1 MTKKHSAAP
10 SKSGRRGIF
19 VGTGSLKSTLS
30 NRISTKY
37 PNQLYVMS
45 QANANKA
52 NCAAIRCNFRGM
64 ETKHCFEQRKKSS
77 RFSTRFRCERR
88 GSKWQAALPLAAASG
103 KPHCRSR
110 QQAQAVAHRKQIA
123 SLSGA
128 ICGEMGRKYC
138 FEQRKKSSRCPT
150 RFRCE
155 KRGSKWLPRL
165 AGSGDDLLSRAVSS
179 QVPSAC

>member
-64 ETKHCFEQRKKSS
+64 ETKHYFEQRKKSS

-88 GSKWQAALPLAAASG
+88 GRKCQTALPFAAASG
-103 KPHCRSR
+103 RRHCRSR
-110 QQAQAVAHRKQIA
+110 QQMANRTAARGCKRRRWHTVSKLRRYPVQFAGRWEESIA
-123 SLSGA
+123 SNKERNRVASRLDFDVKGAAASG
-128 ICGEMGRKYC
+128 Y
-138 FEQRKKSSRCPT
+138 
-150 RFRCE
+150 
-155 KRGSKWLPRL
+155 
-165 AGSGDDLLSRAVSS
+165 RA
-179 QVPSAC
+179 